1 MHNWQDPVSSVNI
14 PETMLGFLV
23 KDEEEIALTA
33 HDDEAPLL
41 FCGKVLR
48 TMDGI
53 NEAGKSRVVPA
64 GISVAGSRNDSNFN
78 VFAEEVEE
86 TGNDGTVGCEGA
98 AVFVEGYVSIEC

>member
-1 MHNWQDPVSSVNI
+1 MHSWQDPVSSMNI

-23 KDEEEIALTA
+23 KGEEEITLTA

-41 FCGKVLR
+41 FCCKVLR
-48 TMDGI
+48 TSDGFD
-53 NEAGKSRVVPA
+53 EAGESRVVPA
-64 GISVAGSRNDSNFN
+64 GISIAGSRNDSDFN

-98 AVFVEGYVSIEC
+98 AVFVEGHVSIEC